1 MNEVLFKYKIINR
14 VKLAQILQRMENV
27 VITE

>member
-1 MNEVLFKYKIINR
+1 MNEVLFKYKIINC